1 MRNLVLTGDR
11 AHKIAVQFES
21 SINAMQQVGALFV
34 LRNGSTLGSGEQNA
48 PDCLVRYTDGGG
60 DLSLAAS
67 ACVDQREF
75 VGKRKFHSE
84 RAAYCTRAGDSL

>member
-34 LRNGSTLGSGEQNA
+34 LRDGSTLGCG
-48 PDCLVRYTDGGG
+48 
-60 DLSLAAS
+60 
-67 ACVDQREF
+67 
-75 VGKRKFHSE
+75 
-84 RAAYCTRAGDSL
+84 